1 MDVELTEEEIDVLRE
16 LIKGLTN
23 SDIAKKLY
31 MSVGTVKLRISDI
44 FKKLKVR
51 NRVDAAV
58 HGLFFFLQLEHELD
72 EKNIPYIPM
81 RQICF
86 DYILHGKDN
95 Y

>member
-44 FKKLKVR
+44 FKKLKAQ

-58 HGLFFFLQLEHELD
+58 RGFFFFLQY
-72 EKNIPYIPM
+72 KN
-81 RQICF
+81 QIIKIF
-86 DYILHGKDN
+86 FINIQESVLGL
-95 Y
+95 